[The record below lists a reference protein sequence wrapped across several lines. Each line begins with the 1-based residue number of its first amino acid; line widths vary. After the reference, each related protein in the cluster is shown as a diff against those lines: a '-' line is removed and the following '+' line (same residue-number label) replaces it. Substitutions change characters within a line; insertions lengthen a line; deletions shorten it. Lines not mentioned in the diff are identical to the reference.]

1 VGTLLAFPA
10 YRKKGLAG
18 LVASYAAGTIA
29 AVLVL
34 VTVALPR
41 LEPWQSTRTLVRQLQ
56 ADGLADEV
64 AGAYHVPDV
73 SLELYLGRA
82 PRRAPTLRALHEAL
96 AEIPA
101 GIWIVPTSRLDSLRV
116 DPACAVEPVRLGPR
130 RSAVRIRSV
139 PGGP

>member
-1 VGTLLAFPA
+1 
-10 YRKKGLAG
+10 
-18 LVASYAAGTIA
+18 
-29 AVLVL
+29 
-34 VTVALPR
+34 
-41 LEPWQSTRTLVRQLQ
+41 VRQLQ

-82 PRRAPTLRALHEAL
+82 PRRAPTLRALHDAL

-101 GIWIVPTSRLDSLRV
+101 GIWIVPTSRLDSLRA

-130 RSAVRIRSV
+130 RSAVRIRLKGTATLRSASSIPGFADGKVAV
-139 PGGP
+139 PIVGGP